1 MSRARARG
9 PITLSARQLLTNQR
23 IAQAAVR
30 RANGLAERVPR
41 TLAPFPDGLSPGLD
55 RFLGVLPDGKKA
67 VMQVTAVQR
76 RGTLGDRAP
85 VAVGDLVPVVIPF
98 AARPPFGDGAP
109 ISAFGIFY
117 RGTMFGVTVS
127 IEPPPG
133 ERPHPG

>member
-1 MSRARARG
+1 MRPGRV
-9 PITLSARQLLTNQR
+9 TLSVRQLLINQR

-30 RANGLAERVPR
+30 RANALAERIPG
-41 TLAPFPDGLSPGLD
+41 TLAPFPDGLSPRLD
-55 RFLGVLPDGKKA
+55 RFLGILPDGHRA
-67 VMQVTAVQR
+67 VMQVTDVR
-76 RGTLGDRAP
+76 HRGTLGGGAP
-85 VAVGDLVPVVIPF
+85 VAVGDLVPVVLPF

-127 IEPPPG
+127 IEPPPD